1 MEKSMKEPKQ
11 GPGTMNRRSLLAGLA
26 GIGAVNAMSAS
37 PFARALSP
45 TTEEPIAMTQCGKVR
60 GVAARQVLSFR
71 GVPYGGPTE
80 ANCRFLPPSKATPW
94 KGIRDATKAGPRSM
108 QNKDKTTGDKNIF
121 SAPLIGDYF
130 SGGRKDAPEITY
142 ETNSENC
149 LVLNVL
155 TPGLQGKRPVMIYI
169 HGGGFAIGS
178 GALTLISDRFVSEQ
192 DVVLVGINHRLN
204 VFGYTYLGELDP
216 AYADSGNVGQLDLIA
231 AMEWVKENIT
241 NFGGDPANVTI
252 FGESG
257 GGGKVST
264 LMAMPGARGLF
275 RRAIVESG
283 SMRSVRTKEA
293 ATEDT
298 KKLLSAL
305 GLTASQA
312 GQLQNISADKLLAAM
327 SSASLRAGGP
337 VVDGRSV
344 PHQTWKPG
352 APPEAAG
359 VSLIVG
365 NCKDESTLFVLS
377 DTALFSLD
385 WPALKEREIKAGIPE
400 DRVGPLID
408 KYRQDYPA
416 DSASDLYFRISADRG
431 ARTNAIGQAQAKL
444 DQQSGD
450 VYMYNFAWNTP
461 LDDGRLR
468 AFHTAELPL
477 AMRLVLNPDAEELS
491 KQIAGAWAGFARTGD
506 PNHDGLPRWEK
517 YSTAN
522 KATMVFDVGK
532 IALVDQPA
540 HDELAL
546 LAPYPAGLL

>member
-1 MEKSMKEPKQ
+1 MRKPNQ
-11 GPGTMNRRSLLAGLA
+11 RPGTMKRRSLLAAFA
-26 GIGAVNAMSAS
+26 GIGAVNILGAS
-37 PFARALSP
+37 PFVRALSP
-45 TTEEPIAMTQCGKVR
+45 APEEPIASTECGKVR

-71 GVPYGGPTE
+71 GVPYAGPAEGKT
-80 ANCRFLPPSKATPW
+80 RFLPPSKSIPW
-94 KGIRDATKAGPRSM
+94 KGIREATQAGPRAM
-108 QNKDKTTGDKNIF
+108 QNTDKTIGDKNIF

-130 SGGRKDAPEITY
+130 SGGRKDAPKITY
-142 ETNSENC
+142 ENNSENC

-155 TPGLQGKRPVMIYI
+155 TPGLHGKRPVMVYI

-192 DVVLVGINHRLN
+192 DVVLVGVNHRLN

-216 AYADSGNVGQLDLIA
+216 AYADAGNVGQLDLIA
-231 AMEWVKENIT
+231 ALKWVKENIA
-241 NFGGDPANVTI
+241 NFGGDPSNVTI

-275 RRAIVESG
+275 RRAIIESG
-283 SMRSVRTKEA
+283 SMRSVRTKDA

-305 GLTASQA
+305 SLTASQA
-312 GQLQNISADKLLAAM
+312 GQLQNISADKLLAAI
-327 SSASLRAGGP
+327 SSISLRVGP

-365 NCKDESTLFVLS
+365 NCKDESTLFLLS
-377 DTALFSLD
+377 DNALFSLD
-385 WPALKEREIKAGIPE
+385 WPTLKEREIKAGIPE
-400 DRVGPLID
+400 GQVGPLLY

-431 ARTNAIGQAQAKL
+431 ARTNAIAQAQTKL

-477 AMRLVLNPDAEELS
+477 AMRLVLNPEAEELS
-491 KQIAGAWAGFARTGD
+491 KQIAGAWAGFARTGN
-506 PNHDGLPRWEK
+506 PNHDGLPLWEK

-522 KATMVFDVGK
+522 QATMVFDVGK
-532 IALVDQPA
+532 TALVDQPA
-540 HDELAL
+540 HGELAL
-546 LAPYPAGLL
+546 LAPYPGGLL